1 MSQQIKITEQE
12 LAEIRMLQS
21 RFQESI
27 FKLGNLQVEKMQ
39 LDAAVTEFVEKEK
52 RLKEEWISLQK
63 LEQGL
68 LDKVVKKYGEGNLNM
83 NDGTFTQNVPPAQ
96 QAPSGPPATK

>member
-1 MSQQIKITEQE
+1 MENIKISESE
-12 LAEIRMLQS
+12 LAEIRMLQGK
-21 RFQESI
+21 FQESI

-52 RLKEEWISLQK
+52 KLKDEWASLQK

-68 LDKVVKKYGEGNLNM
+68 LDKFIEKYGEGNLNM
-83 NDGTFTQNVPPAQ
+83 NDGTFSPAV
-96 QAPSGPPATK
+96 TKAQKVGETI

>member
-1 MSQQIKITEQE
+1 MSQPIKITESE

-21 RFQESI
+21 KFQESI

-39 LDAAVTEFVEKEK
+39 LDAAVTDFVEKEK
-52 RLKEEWISLQK
+52 RLKEEWTSLQK

-68 LDKVVKKYGEGNLNM
+68 LDKIIKSYGEGNLNM
-83 NDGTFTQNVPPAQ
+83 NDGTFTPSTPAPQ
-96 QAPSGPPATK
+96 